1 MPTEPTADRTRAM
14 DCRDETT
21 WMRSCEIWERQGRTG
36 NPPITGLRQS
46 ASSGPR
52 RNRPHRNTP
61 RQRGGP
67 FLQDII
73 RQDQVLRRVP
83 ARVGSCLRW
92 VRVLNLGR
100 WRDAEI
106 VQLSSNLC
114 HRAFQLKANYRDG
127 DAFPGKGDKGLHSLV
142 GPVGSSNIHGK
153 GLHAR
158 EPQVSIP
165 SKARS

>member
-1 MPTEPTADRTRAM
+1 M
-14 DCRDETT
+14 
-21 WMRSCEIWERQGRTG
+21 
-36 NPPITGLRQS
+36 
-46 ASSGPR
+46 
-52 RNRPHRNTP
+52 
-61 RQRGGP
+61 P

-106 VQLSSNLC
+106 VQLSSNLR
-114 HRAFQLKANYRDG
+114 HRAFQLQADYRDWS
-127 DAFPGKGDKGLHSLV
+127 AFPGKGDEGLHGLV

-153 GLHAR
+153 GLHVR
-158 EPQVSIP
+158 EPEVSTP